1 MFERYG
7 NRWAFQHS
15 EQDWL
20 AWEEKCRS
28 EGMEYMLETEL
39 DSGA

>member
-7 NRWAFQHS
+7 DKWAFQYS

-20 AWEEKCRS
+20 EWEEKCRS
-28 EGMEYMLETEL
+28 EGMGYMLETEL